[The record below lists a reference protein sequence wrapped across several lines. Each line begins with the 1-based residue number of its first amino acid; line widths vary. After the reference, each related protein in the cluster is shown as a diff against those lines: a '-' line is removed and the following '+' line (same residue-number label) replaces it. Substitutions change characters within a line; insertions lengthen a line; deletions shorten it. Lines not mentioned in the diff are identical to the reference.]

1 MTEDRTTRTSRTLPF
16 SPKEIYG
23 AFASA
28 DLLASWWGPEGFSNT
43 FEVFEFT
50 AGGRWKF
57 VMHGPDGNSYSNESI
72 FEELVPDAKIVI
84 HHDCLPNFKL
94 TVDLTPVSD
103 GTHLTWVQVFEDAA
117 TAQAVK
123 QRAGSANEQNIDR
136 LIHVLT
142 EAAFGQEFVRFVRAE
157 LPSGSRPYDMAG
169 MTSVYTGDGA

>member
-1 MTEDRTTRTSRTLPF
+1 MTKDRTLRTSRNLPF

-57 VMHGPDGNSYSNESI
+57 TMHSPDGQNYHNESF
-72 FEELVPDAKIVI
+72 FEELVPESKIVI
-84 HHDCLPNFKL
+84 HHDCPPNFRL
-94 TVDLTPVSD
+94 TVELNPEGE
-103 GTHLTWVQVFEDAA
+103 GTHLTWVQVFEDAE

-123 QRAGSANEQNIDR
+123 LRAGPANEQNIDR
-136 LIHVLT
+136 LTHVLSKVT
-142 EAAFGQEFVRFVRAE
+142 NDA
-157 LPSGSRPYDMAG
+157 
-169 MTSVYTGDGA
+169 

>member
-1 MTEDRTTRTSRTLPF
+1 MNEDRILRTSRTLPF

-28 DLLASWWGPEGFSNT
+28 DLLALWWGPEGFTNT

-57 VMHGPDGNSYSNESI
+57 VMHSPDGEDYLNESF
-72 FEELVPDAKIVI
+72 FEDLVPDSKIVI
-84 HHDCLPNFKL
+84 HHDCTPNFKL
-94 TVDLTPVSD
+94 TVSLTPERG
-103 GTHLTWVQVFEDAA
+103 GTHLSWEQAFNDAE

-136 LIHVLT
+136 LTKVLN
-142 EAAFGQEFVRFVRAE
+142 EANA
-157 LPSGSRPYDMAG
+157 
-169 MTSVYTGDGA
+169 